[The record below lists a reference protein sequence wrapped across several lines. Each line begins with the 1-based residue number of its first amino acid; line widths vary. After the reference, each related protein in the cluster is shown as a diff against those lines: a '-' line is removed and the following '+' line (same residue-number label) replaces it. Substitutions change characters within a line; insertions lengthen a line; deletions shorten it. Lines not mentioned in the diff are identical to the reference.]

1 MNTVV
6 SNPRQRKLK
15 SYCIYSSLLLLV
27 STFVQATENI
37 PAPPESNESTRE
49 SGQQVVESPPPL
61 PVEDTAGSDSRKLPE
76 PAVTIIHK
84 DEATIEEYRVN
95 GQLRYV
101 KITPKKGKPYYL
113 IDKDGD
119 GQMESR
125 HSDLDGVPPINQWLL
140 LEW

>member
-6 SNPRQRKLK
+6 SNPRRKKLK
-15 SYCIYSSLLLLV
+15 SYCIYSSLLLISAFAL
-27 STFVQATENI
+27 AAEDI
-37 PAPPESNESTRE
+37 PAPPESHEKTKDSE
-49 SGQQVVESPPPL
+49 QQVVEPPPPL
-61 PVEDTAGSDSRKLPE
+61 PAEDTAGSDSRKLPE
-76 PAVTIIHK
+76 TEVTIIHK
-84 DEATIEEYRVN
+84 NEATIEEYRIN

-113 IDKDGD
+113 VDKDGD
-119 GQMESR
+119 GQMETR